1 MKLKYWN
8 CRNAALRRARKRSA
22 TLPLLEGKAQYFK
35 TATERQKIRW
45 YRQNCK
51 WLWFK
56 LSLRKRIRFLASL
69 RIPFKGLSV
78 IRWVVVDFLRAKP
91 KKFWGIYQFVALPG
105 EGKTL
110 SMVAHMERC
119 RKELGADR
127 LYIATNF
134 YYARQDVQ
142 IVHWLDMVKAAK
154 YANDH
159 GMYCIIAFDE
169 IHVTFD
175 SSDWKSFPPEML
187 ALLSFNRKY
196 GMQFLCSSQIY
207 DRIPRKVRDIANYT
221 VICKNTLGLD
231 RHFVNYYFTKANY
244 DATFSGKRKR
254 AEFIRTYV
262 AGDELYGLYD
272 TLAQVDRMVEDAS
285 VEKRKREDAIEL
297 LFGKS
302 GDDPGTD

>member
-8 CRNAALRRARKRSA
+8 LQNELKRQAWKKAAS
-22 TLPLLEGKAQYFK
+22 LPLLEGKAQYFLS
-35 TATERQKIRW
+35 ASERQKKRW
-45 YRQNCK
+45 YRHNCK
-51 WLWFK
+51 RLWFR
-56 LSLRKRIRFLASL
+56 LSLRKKIRFLASL
-69 RIPFKGLSV
+69 HIPFKGLSV
-78 IRWVVVDFLRAKP
+78 MRWIVVDFLRAKP

-119 RKELGADR
+119 RKELGVDR

-134 YYARQDVQ
+134 YYARQDIQ
-142 IVHWLDMVKAAK
+142 ILHWIDMVKAAK

-159 GMYCIIAFDE
+159 GKYCIIAFDE

-254 AEFIRTYV
+254 AEFIRTFV
-262 AGDELYGLYD
+262 ADDRLYGLYD
-272 TLAQVDRMVEDAS
+272 TLAQVDRMVEEAGN
-285 VEKRKREDAIEL
+285 EKQKREAAMEL

-302 GDDPGTD
+302 DEATVID